1 MTTAVAHETREK
13 PRRADAVTFLV
24 TFS

>member
-1 MTTAVAHETREK
+1 MTTAVAHETRGEA
-13 PRRADAVTFLV
+13 RRTDAVTFLV

>member
-1 MTTAVAHETREK
+1 MTTAVAHETRGEA
-13 PRRADAVTFLV
+13 RRTDAVTSVV

>member
-1 MTTAVAHETREK
+1 MTTAVAHETREEA
-13 PRRADAVTFLV
+13 RRTDAVAFLV